1 MNKILRISWPVC
13 LFLSIILIIE
23 SIPVS
28 IARAEEKIEVMNV
41 DYRISGSKIIIS
53 YDLSGPLDK
62 EYKVALTLRRESQS
76 DFEYE
81 PKEVSG
87 YVGENC
93 KGGKRHEIEWNFLKE
108 FPKGLSGNDY
118 YFKVDAEMVKGGSS
132 VWWWIAGGAAV
143 AGGTAAVLSK
153 GSSGNNNK
161 PVFPGPPD
169 RP

>member
-1 MNKILRISWPVC
+1 MQRIVRISWPVC

-23 SIPVS
+23 SIPIS
-28 IARAEEKIEVMNV
+28 IAQAEDRIEVMNV
-41 DYRISGSKIIIS
+41 DYKISGNKIIVS

-93 KGGKRHEIEWNFLKE
+93 KGGKGLEIEWDFIKE

-118 YFKVDAEMVKGGSS
+118 YFKVDAEMVKGRSNM
-132 VWWWIAGGAAV
+132 WWWIAGGAAV
-143 AGGTAAVLSK
+143 AGGTAAILSK
-153 GSSGNNNK
+153 GSSKTNT